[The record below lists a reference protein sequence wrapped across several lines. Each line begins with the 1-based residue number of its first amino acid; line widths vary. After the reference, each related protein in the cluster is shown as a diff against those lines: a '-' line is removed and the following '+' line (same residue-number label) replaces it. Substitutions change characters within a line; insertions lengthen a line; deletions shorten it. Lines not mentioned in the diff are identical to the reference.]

1 MLIAPFLWYKYIY
14 DIYVI
19 KIKDKVLQLILWK
32 DKKMALRQVRIEPDE
47 ILTKKS
53 KLVKEITPRIKEL
66 ITDMIDTMRV
76 EDGAGIAAVQVGVLK
91 QIFIVDKNVDDPDL
105 DEKIMVFINPEIT
118 EREGSQQGLEGCLS
132 VPGKT
137 GVVTRA
143 QKIKIKYRDE
153 NFEEQELVAEDFF
166 AKALQH
172 EYDHLQGVL
181 YNTIADAADLTP
193 EEINDYLEGKKI
205 RDLA

>member
-1 MLIAPFLWYKYIY
+1 
-14 DIYVI
+14 
-19 KIKDKVLQLILWK
+19 
-32 DKKMALRQVRIEPDE
+32 MALRQVRIEPDE

-53 KLVKEITPRIKEL
+53 KPVKEITPRIEEL

-91 QIFIVDKNVDDPDL
+91 QIFIVDKNVDDPEL
-105 DEKIMVFINPEIT
+105 DEKIMVFINPEIV
-118 EREGSQQGLEGCLS
+118 EREGVQQGLEGCLS

-137 GVVTRA
+137 GVVTRS
-143 QKIKIKYRDE
+143 QKIKMKYRDE
-153 NFEEQELVAEDFF
+153 NFAEQELVAEDFF

-193 EEINDYLEGKKI
+193 EEINDYLEGKPI